1 MVDKDAAVDFIYIGG
16 PRCGSTWLSAVLD
29 DHPSIFIPPSKE
41 VHFFNDRMPYT
52 FEYKYPLGINYYR
65 TYFAGAEPDQ
75 RRGDI
80 SPFTFLDPNAAWRI
94 HQHFPNV
101 KIICFLRDPVT
112 MLHSLY
118 LLLRQRERRAP
129 SFSEEIAKNPN
140 LIDLCRYDRML
151 QPYYDHFSNEQMHI
165 RIYEELFVDRSQ
177 TMREIYGFIGVDPD
191 FDPPSARWRFNAA
204 TDASPHRL
212 RRHRGMLV
220 DALNR
225 PLLRP
230 LKHFLLRH
238 GFKNV
243 RRHGTAPDSG
253 TAPARQGPEPEAR
266 AIIEALLEADLNRL
280 QQRLGRTLP
289 AWGSISSGGPVQDL
303 ELKGSNLYQ

>member
-1 MVDKDAAVDFIYIGG
+1 MVWKDAAVDFIYIGG

-52 FEYKYPLGINYYR
+52 FEYKYPLGIEYYKS
-65 TYFAGAEPDQ
+65 YFADATQDQ

-94 HQHFPNV
+94 HQHAPDV
-101 KIICFLRDPVT
+101 KILCFLRDPVA

-118 LLLRQRERRAP
+118 LLLRQRERRAS
-129 SFSEEIAKNPN
+129 SFAEEIAQNPN

-151 QPYYDHFSNEQMHI
+151 QPYYDHFSAEQIHV
-165 RIYEELFVDRSQ
+165 RVYEELYADRSQ
-177 TMREIYGFIGVDPD
+177 TMREIYEFIGVDPE
-191 FDPPSARWRFNAA
+191 FDPPSASWRFNAA
-204 TDASPHRL
+204 TDAAPKLLHRN
-212 RRHRGMLV
+212 RGLLV

-225 PLLRP
+225 PVLRP
-230 LKHFLLRH
+230 VKHFLLRR

-243 RRHGTAPDSG
+243 RRHGMTEDSG
-253 TAPARQGPEPEAR
+253 TVPARQGPEPEVR
-266 AIIEALLEADLNRL
+266 AILESLLQPDLDRL

-289 AWGSISSGGPVQDL
+289 AWRSVSSRVPAQERVP
-303 ELKGSNLYQ
+303 ETSSLYQ